1 MSSDWEILTDRKRR
15 SSYVKAQTRI
25 GLPFQI
31 RALRKQKGWSQA
43 QLADAAEMRQP
54 RISAIEKPGKGK
66 LNIETLERI
75 AAAFDVGLEVR
86 FVSFGEL
93 IRQSEQFDP
102 DHFEIPGFEEE
113 LAAERGERLTLAEV
127 IERTMQDRR
136 GNLPHGGLSA
146 MSGIEAAFHSKPGM
160 QLGSDDNLRRKPT
173 ASALLETNS
182 YSQTQRSSR

>member
-1 MSSDWEILTDRKRR
+1 MTSDWARLTDRKQR
-15 SSYVKAQTRI
+15 SAYVKAQIRI

-31 RALRKQKGWSQA
+31 RALRKQKGWSQS
-43 QLADAAEMRQP
+43 QLAEAAEMRQP

-75 AAAFDVGLEVR
+75 AGAFDVGLEVR
-86 FVSFGEL
+86 FVSFGDL

-127 IERTMQDRR
+127 IDQTMQDRG
-136 GNLPHGGLSA
+136 GNRPHGCYSA
-146 MSGIEAAFHSKPGM
+146 MESVGLALHNEPQTPF
-160 QLGSDDNLRRKPT
+160 GSNETLRRKPT
-173 ASALLETNS
+173 ASAFLETISN
-182 YSQTQRSSR
+182 SQTQRSAR